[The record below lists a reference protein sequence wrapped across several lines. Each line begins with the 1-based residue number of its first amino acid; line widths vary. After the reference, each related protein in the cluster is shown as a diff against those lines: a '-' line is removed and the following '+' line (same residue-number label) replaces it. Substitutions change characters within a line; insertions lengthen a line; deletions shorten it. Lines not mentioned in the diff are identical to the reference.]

1 MSMCANPNIVNY
13 HSSYYYMNCLFMF
26 IEFMDG
32 GCLTEVIYQY
42 MKKIPEKIS
51 AYIMRQILLGLDEL
65 HKHKQIHRDL
75 KSDNILIDKE
85 GQVKVADFGF
95 AIQLTKEQKN
105 RKSVVG
111 TPAWMAPEL
120 IKKQNYNELVDV
132 WSVGVIAV
140 ELAEGEPPFLRLPA
154 LKAMY
159 FISTKEAYRLNKHK
173 FSANYCD
180 FVEKCLEKDI
190 KKRWSIEKL
199 LKHPFIAQ
207 IGDGKAERAQFADMV
222 KNKKDVSL
230 SELMAQN

>member
-1 MSMCANPNIVNY
+1 
-13 HSSYYYMNCLFMF
+13 
-26 IEFMDG
+26 MDG
-32 GCLTEVIYQY
+32 GCLTEIIYQY
-42 MKKIPEKIS
+42 MKKIPENICS
-51 AYIMRQILLGLDEL
+51 FIMREILLGLDML

-75 KSDNILIDKE
+75 KSDNILVDKN

-120 IKKQNYNELVDV
+120 IKKENYNELVDV

-159 FISTKEAYRLNKHK
+159 FISTKEAYRLNPMK
-173 FSANYCD
+173 FSQNYCD
-180 FVEKCLEKDI
+180 FVAKCLEKDL
-190 KKRWSIEKL
+190 KKRWPIGQL
-199 LKHPFIAQ
+199 LKHPFITQ
-207 IGDGKAERAQFADMV
+207 IGSGEKERAIFTDMV
-222 KNKKDVSL
+222 RNKKDVSL
-230 SELMAQN
+230 AELMAQSWIYSVKTIIFFY